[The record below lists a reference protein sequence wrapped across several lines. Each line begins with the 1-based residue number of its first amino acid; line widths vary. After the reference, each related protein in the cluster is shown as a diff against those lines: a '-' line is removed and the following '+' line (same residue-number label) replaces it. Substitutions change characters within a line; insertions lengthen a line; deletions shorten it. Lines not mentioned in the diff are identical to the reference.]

1 MLNRIL
7 RRLGWAVVILWGTTV
22 ITFLIVHAVPAD
34 PVRVYAGANADA
46 ETIERIRTEM
56 GFDDPLVVQYGH
68 YIGNLLQGDLGT
80 SLVTGERVLDAIL
93 VRFPVTFSL
102 ALTAVFLWML
112 MSVPL
117 GVLTAK
123 YRGRAIDRTVLIV
136 SLVAISLPVF
146 WLARMLQYY
155 LAYRTGLFPV
165 GGLAGWTHIILPA
178 ATLALVITGYY
189 ARLVHTSMVEVLN
202 ADYVRVARAKG
213 IPEYVVLF
221 KHGLR
226 NAVIPVITILGLDM
240 AALMGG
246 VVFTENVFALPGL
259 GVLALQSV
267 FNLDVPMIMGVVLF
281 SAAMVVCANIV
292 VDFVYM
298 WIDPRV
304 EGT

>member
-1 MLNRIL
+1 MLNRML
-7 RRLGWAVVILWGTTV
+7 RRLGWAVVVLWGTTV

-46 ETIERIRTEM
+46 ETIERIRTEL
-56 GFDDPLVVQYGH
+56 GFDDPLIVQYGR

-93 VRFPVTFSL
+93 LRFPVTFAL
-102 ALTAVFLWML
+102 ALSAMFLWML

-123 YRGRAIDRTVLIV
+123 YRGRAVDRIVLTV

-155 LAYRTGLFPV
+155 LAYRSGLFPV
-165 GGLAGWTHIILPA
+165 GGWTDWTHLVLPA
-178 ATLALVITGYY
+178 TTLALVITGYY
-189 ARLVHTSMVEVLN
+189 ARLVHANMVEVLN
-202 ADYVRVARAKG
+202 ADYMRVARAKG
-213 IPEYVVLF
+213 IPEYIVLF

-226 NAVIPVITILGLDM
+226 NAVIPVITVLGLDM

-267 FNLDVPMIMGVVLF
+267 FSLDVPMIMGVVLF

-292 VDFVYM
+292 VDFVYI

-304 EGT
+304 EGM